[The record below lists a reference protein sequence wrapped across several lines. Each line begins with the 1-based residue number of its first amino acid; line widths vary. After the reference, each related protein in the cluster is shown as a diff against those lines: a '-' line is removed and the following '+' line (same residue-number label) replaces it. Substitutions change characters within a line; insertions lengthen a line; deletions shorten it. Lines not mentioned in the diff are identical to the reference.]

1 MSFINFFV
9 RKVHYIFNILDI
21 NHLLPI
27 RVAARSQAWI
37 YGRLLAGIAVSNR
50 AGGVHVVYCE
60 YCVLLCTGLCVGLIN
75 RPEESYRM

>member
-1 MSFINFFV
+1 V
-9 RKVHYIFNILDI
+9 RKVLYIFNILDI

-37 YGRLLAGIAVSNR
+37 YGRLLAGIAGSYP

-60 YCVLLCTGLCVGLIN
+60 YCELFMYRSLRRADQSSRGVLQNVVCVA
-75 RPEESYRM
+75 E